1 MRIHVLVTCEHG
13 GNRLP
18 GRYRGLVPGKT
29 LESHRGY
36 DPGALD
42 LARDFAAALGAR
54 LYYGTVSRLLIELN
68 RTLDHPQLF
77 SRYALRLPAQEREV
91 LIRRMYLPYWK
102 AIERNVA
109 SALARGHAVVHV
121 SSHSFT
127 PRMNGIRRAADVGLL
142 FDPDRPEEVALC
154 RDWHRALGE
163 EAARLRLRNNY
174 PYAGTGNGLT
184 TALREKFAGRAYVG
198 VQIEVNQRFPRTGG
212 QRWRRLRRTLTRSL
226 VQALDRW
233 RAPAPTRP
241 RASARSPRP
250 GSSGRRAI
258 SAAPAGRRG

>member
-18 GRYRGLVPGKT
+18 SRYRGLIPRKT

-42 LARDFAAALGAR
+42 LARDFAAALQAP
-54 LYYGTVSRLLIELN
+54 LYFGTLSRLLIELN

-77 SRYALRLPAQEREV
+77 SKYALRLPEKDREV

-102 AIERNVA
+102 AIERHVA
-109 SALARGHAVVHV
+109 SALQRGRVVVHV

-127 PRMNGIRRAADVGLL
+127 PRMNGVRRDADVGLL
-142 FDPDRPEEVALC
+142 FDPDRAEEVALC
-154 RDWHRALGE
+154 RRWHRALVE
-163 EAARLRLRNNY
+163 EAGRLRVRNNY
-174 PYAGTGNGLT
+174 PYVGTGNGLT

-198 VQIEVNQRFPRTGG
+198 VQIEVNQRFARAGG
-212 QRWRRLRRTLTRSL
+212 PRWRELRRTLTRSL
-226 VQALDRW
+226 LLALAGAAYRN
-233 RAPAPTRP
+233 RTGRI
-241 RASARSPRP
+241 SL
-250 GSSGRRAI
+250 GS
-258 SAAPAGRRG
+258 

>member
-1 MRIHVLVTCEHG
+1 VRIHVLVTCEHG

-18 GRYRGLVPGKT
+18 GRYRGLIPRKT

-77 SRYALRLPAQEREV
+77 SKYALRLAGDEREV
-91 LIRRMYLPYWK
+91 LIRRMYLPYWN
-102 AIERNVA
+102 AIEQQVA
-109 SALARGHAVVHV
+109 RALARGHVVVHV

-127 PRMNGIRRAADVGLL
+127 PRMNGIRRDADVGLL
-142 FDPDRPEEVALC
+142 FDPDRPEEAALC
-154 RDWHRALGE
+154 RHWRRALG
-163 EAARLRLRNNY
+163 ADAGRLRVRNNY

-198 VQIEVNQRFPRTGG
+198 VQIEVNQRFPRAGG
-212 QRWRRLRRTLTRSL
+212 PRWRELRRALTRSL
-226 VQALDRW
+226 LLAMAGW
-233 RAPAPTRP
+233 RAPRPP
-241 RASARSPRP
+241 RA
-250 GSSGRRAI
+250 
-258 SAAPAGRRG
+258 